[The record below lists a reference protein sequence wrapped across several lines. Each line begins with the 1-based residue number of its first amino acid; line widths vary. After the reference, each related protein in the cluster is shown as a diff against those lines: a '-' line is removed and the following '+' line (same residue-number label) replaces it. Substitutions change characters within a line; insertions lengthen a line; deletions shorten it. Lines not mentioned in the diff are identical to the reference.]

1 MLTVCVSF
9 QPPGPN
15 SSRILASKTARRI
28 FDAAAVSERKAAGS
42 FALLADSSYQ
52 RTELMLSSLTA
63 ADVAPK
69 LWPWRQQ

>member
-9 QPPGPN
+9 QPPGLN

-42 FALLADSSYQ
+42 FALLADSAYEW
-52 RTELMLSSLTA
+52 TESVLSSLTT
-63 ADVAPK
+63 APCV
-69 LWPWRQQ
+69 LLRRCGA